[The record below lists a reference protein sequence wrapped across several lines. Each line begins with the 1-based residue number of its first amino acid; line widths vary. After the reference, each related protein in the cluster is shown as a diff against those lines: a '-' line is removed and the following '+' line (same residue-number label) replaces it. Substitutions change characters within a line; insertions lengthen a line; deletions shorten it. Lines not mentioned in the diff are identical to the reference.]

1 MCVELFFVI
10 LQQTKQI
17 VMESLPALFSDLALI
32 LVTAGVTT
40 VIFKWLKQP
49 LVLGYIIA
57 GLLIG
62 PYFPWFP
69 VISDHESVE
78 IWSEIGMVF
87 LLFAIGLEFSF
98 KKLKKQ
104 AGTVGITALTEL
116 VSMCI
121 IGFFLGKL
129 MGWSQ
134 MDSIFLGAMLSMSST
149 TIIAKAFDD
158 LKLKSEK
165 FTGSV
170 IGVLVVEDL
179 AAILMMVILS
189 TLAVSTALNGNEL
202 IFSVLK
208 LVFFLLVWYVG
219 GVFLIPTVL
228 KWSRKFMSEETLTV
242 FAVGL
247 CFFMVW
253 LANKAG
259 FSSAL
264 GAFIMGSILA
274 ETLEAEMIHKLTSPI
289 KNLFGAVFFV
299 SVGMMV
305 NPSILVQYWWQILLI
320 TVVVVVFKSLSS
332 GVGMLLSRDNLHN
345 AVRAG
350 MCFGQIGEF
359 SFIIATVG
367 MSFGVIDD
375 FLYPIIVSV
384 SIITTFLTPYM
395 IKGGEPL
402 YNWINRKVPD
412 SWTQFFASKEKNLKV
427 KRGNQLTMKDFVVGR
442 VKSAVLYSTI
452 LLALM
457 LIVFSLLEPVLG
469 KVSQPYSGLIVLA
482 VSLLILSPF
491 IWALAFKRDL
501 DEETVKM
508 VKKNKV
514 NNRMVRILFAMGFV
528 IAWGFTA
535 RVFQHCLSD
544 SFWQSLNI
552 QMDDLVMAI
561 VASLAYLLILRGI
574 SPVMHWYERIEK
586 RFLDNMNNRQT
597 LQSFV
602 VPEILQENFTLE
614 KMTLSSKSIYA
625 GKRIRETDFHEVYD
639 ASVVSVDRADEV
651 IDLPRRDFILFPMDE
666 ITLLGTEEQLA
677 KVRSHIEV
685 EDDVLVKER
694 PESDVDIY
702 CSVVTKGDGYEGVT
716 LHDSDLR
723 NRFNVFVIAVE
734 RGDDF
739 ILNPESSIT
748 FLDGDKVWFVASE
761 SHAKEVLASAKH
773 PVKQ

>member
-1 MCVELFFVI
+1 MN
-10 LQQTKQI
+10 
-17 VMESLPALFSDLALI
+17 SLPAIFSDLALI

-40 VIFKWLKQP
+40 VLFKWMKQP

-69 VISDHESVE
+69 VINDHESVE

-121 IGFFLGKL
+121 IGFLLGKV

-158 LKLKSEK
+158 LKMKGER

-179 AAILMMVILS
+179 AAILMMVVLS
-189 TLAVSTALNGNEL
+189 TMAVSAALDGKEL
-202 IFSVLK
+202 MMSVVR

-219 GVFLIPTVL
+219 GVFLIPTIL
-228 KWSRKFMSEETLTV
+228 KWARKFMSEETLTV

-274 ETLEAEMIHKLTSPI
+274 ETLEAEMIHKLTTPI

-305 NPSILVQYWWQILLI
+305 NPAILVQYWWQILVI
-320 TVVVVVFKSLSS
+320 TIVVVVLKSLSS
-332 GVGMLLSRDNLHN
+332 GLGMLFSGDNLHN

-384 SIITTFLTPYM
+384 SIITTFLTPYL

-402 YNWINRKVPD
+402 FHWIEKKVPD
-412 SWTQFFASKEKNLKV
+412 SWKNGFGSQEKAVKSTNGEEMTMKAYLLSQLKNL
-427 KRGNQLTMKDFVVGR
+427 
-442 VKSAVLYSTI
+442 VLYASI
-452 LLALM
+452 IIALM
-457 LIVFSLLEPVLG
+457 LICFSLC
-469 KVSQPYSGLIVLA
+469 KVVENYVPQPISGL
-482 VSLLILSPF
+482 VSLLVSLVIISPF
-491 IWALAFKRDL
+491 LWAVAFKHSMRNITGKLMADSGF
-501 DEETVKM
+501 
-508 VKKNKV
+508 
-514 NNRMVRILFAMGFV
+514 NRHSIHLIF
-528 IAWGFTA
+528 
-535 RVFQHCLSD
+535 
-544 SFWQSLNI
+544 
-552 QMDDLVMAI
+552 
-561 VASLAYLLILRGI
+561 ILRIIIVWGVAANI
-574 SPVMHWYERIEK
+574 INHFLNVGFWSSMGLHNMPYHLIALGLAVVYVVVLRVITPVMHWYERIESK
-586 RFLDNMNNRQT
+586 FLENMNKRDT
-597 LQSFV
+597 LHSFV
-602 VPEILQENFTLE
+602 LPEVLQDNFTLD
-614 KMTLSSKSIYA
+614 KIPLSPKSQYA
-625 GKRIRETDFHEVYD
+625 GLRIRDCDFRKEYNV
-639 ASVVSVDRADEV
+639 SVVSVDRADEV
-651 IDLPRRDFILFPMDE
+651 IDLPSKDLVLFPADE
-666 ITLLGTEEQLA
+666 ITLIGTEEQLA
-677 KVRSHIEV
+677 KVRPLLEV
-685 EDDVLVKER
+685 EDDVLIKER
-694 PESDVDIY
+694 PASDVDIFRIE
-702 CSVVTKGDGYEGVT
+702 VDKGNRLLGTSLRESNFRHGY
-716 LHDSDLR
+716 
-723 NRFNVFVIAVE
+723 NAMVIAVE
-734 RGDDF
+734 RDGEF
-739 ILNPESSIT
+739 LLNPQADIVFQE
-748 FLDGDKVWFVASE
+748 GDTIWFVASE
-761 SHAKEVLASAKH
+761 GKAKAMAKL
-773 PVKQ
+773 VKVEQ

>member
-1 MCVELFFVI
+1 
-10 LQQTKQI
+10 
-17 VMESLPALFSDLALI
+17 MESLPALFSDLALI

-40 VIFKWLKQP
+40 VLFKWLKQP

-69 VISDHESVE
+69 VVSDHESVE

-129 MGWSQ
+129 MGWSH

-158 LKLKSEK
+158 LKMKGER

-179 AAILMMVILS
+179 AAILMMVVLS
-189 TLAVSTALNGNEL
+189 TLAVSTALDGKEL
-202 IFSVLK
+202 MMSVVR

-219 GVFLIPTVL
+219 GVFIIPTIL
-228 KWSRKFMSEETLTV
+228 KWARKFMSEETLTV
-242 FAVGL
+242 FSVGL

-274 ETLEAEMIHKLTSPI
+274 ETLEAEMIHKLTTPI

-305 NPSILVQYWWQILLI
+305 NPAILVQYWWQILVI
-320 TVVVVVFKSLSS
+320 TIVVVVLKSLSS
-332 GVGMLLSRDNLHN
+332 GLGMLFSGDNLHN

-384 SIITTFLTPYM
+384 SIITTFLTPYL

-402 YNWINRKVPD
+402 FHWIEKKVPD
-412 SWTQFFASKEKNLKV
+412 SWKNGFGSQEKAVKSTNGEEMTMKAYLLSQLKNL
-427 KRGNQLTMKDFVVGR
+427 
-442 VKSAVLYSTI
+442 VLYASI
-452 LLALM
+452 IIALM
-457 LIVFSLLEPVLG
+457 LICFSLC
-469 KVSQPYSGLIVLA
+469 KVVENYVPQPISGLVSLVVSLVIISPFLWAVAFKHSMRNITGKLMADSGFNRNSIHLIFILRIIIVWGVAANIINHFLNVGFWSSMGLHNMPYHLIALGLA
-482 VSLLILSPF
+482 VVYVVVL
-491 IWALAFKRDL
+491 R
-501 DEETVKM
+501 
-508 VKKNKV
+508 
-514 NNRMVRILFAMGFV
+514 V
-528 IAWGFTA
+528 IT
-535 RVFQHCLSD
+535 
-544 SFWQSLNI
+544 
-552 QMDDLVMAI
+552 
-561 VASLAYLLILRGI
+561 
-574 SPVMHWYERIEK
+574 PVMHWYERIESK
-586 RFLDNMNNRQT
+586 FLENMNKRDT
-597 LQSFV
+597 LHSFV
-602 VPEILQENFTLE
+602 LPEVLQDNFTLD
-614 KMTLSSKSIYA
+614 KIPLSPKSQYA
-625 GKRIRETDFHEVYD
+625 GLRIRDCDFRKEYNV
-639 ASVVSVDRADEV
+639 SVVSVDRADEV
-651 IDLPRRDFILFPMDE
+651 IDLPSKDLVLFPADE
-666 ITLLGTEEQLA
+666 ITLIGTEEQLA
-677 KVRSHIEV
+677 KVRPLLEV
-685 EDDVLVKER
+685 EDDVLIKER
-694 PESDVDIY
+694 PASDVDIFRIE
-702 CSVVTKGDGYEGVT
+702 VDKGNRLLGTSLRESNFRHGY
-716 LHDSDLR
+716 
-723 NRFNVFVIAVE
+723 NAMVIAVE
-734 RGDDF
+734 RDGEF
-739 ILNPESSIT
+739 LLNPQADIVFQE
-748 FLDGDKVWFVASE
+748 GDTIWFVASE
-761 SHAKEVLASAKH
+761 GKAKAMAKL
-773 PVKQ
+773 VKVEQ

>member
-1 MCVELFFVI
+1 
-10 LQQTKQI
+10 
-17 VMESLPALFSDLALI
+17 MESVPALFSDLALI

-40 VIFKWLKQP
+40 IIFKWLKQP

-69 VISDHESVE
+69 VIIDHESVE
-78 IWSEIGMVF
+78 VWSEIGMVF

-149 TIIAKAFDD
+149 TIIAKAFED
-158 LKLKSEK
+158 LKLKGEK
-165 FTGSV
+165 FTGGV

-189 TLAVSTALNGNEL
+189 TLAVSTALDGKEL
-202 IFSVLK
+202 LFSVLK

-219 GVFLIPTVL
+219 GVFIIPTIL
-228 KWSRKFMSEETLTV
+228 KWARKFMSEETLTV
-242 FAVGL
+242 FSVGL

-305 NPSILVQYWWQILLI
+305 NPAILVQYWWQILVI
-320 TVVVVVFKSLSS
+320 TIVVVTLKSLSS
-332 GVGMLLSRDNLHN
+332 GIGMLLSGNNLHN

-384 SIITTFLTPYM
+384 SIITTFLTPYL

-402 YNWINRKVPD
+402 FHWIERKVPE
-412 SWTQFFASKEKNLKV
+412 SWTTFFGNKEKNVKV
-427 KRGNQLTMKDFVVGR
+427 KSGVIVTLKTLVVNQT
-442 VKSAVLYSTI
+442 KSIVLYGAI
-452 LLALM
+452 LLALI
-457 LIVFSLLEPVLG
+457 LLCFSLLEPVTTSL
-469 KVSQPYSGLIVLA
+469 KQPYSGIIMVF
-482 VSLLILSPF
+482 VTLLIASPF
-491 IWALAFKRDL
+491 IWALCFKKL
-501 DEETVKM
+501 MDEETEAKF
-508 VKKNKV
+508 KSNKA
-514 NNRMVRILFAMGFV
+514 NRTMMRIMNVVRFLVAWFFASIIFRRGMTAEFWRSLHIVMDANV
-528 IAWGFTA
+528 IAIVIA
-535 RVFQHCLSD
+535 
-544 SFWQSLNI
+544 
-552 QMDDLVMAI
+552 LV
-561 VASLAYLLILRGI
+561 YLLLLRTL
-574 SPVMHWYERIEK
+574 SPAMKWYERIEK
-586 RFLDNMNNRQT
+586 RYLDNMNNRQT
-597 LQSFV
+597 LQPFV
-602 VPEILQENFTLE
+602 LPDVLQENFTLD
-614 KMTLSSKSIYA
+614 KMLLTAKSEYA
-625 GKRIRETDFHEVYD
+625 GKRIRECDFSAKYGI
-639 ASVVSVDRADEV
+639 SVVGVDRGDEAV
-651 IDLPRRDFILFPMDE
+651 DLPRRDFVLYPMDE
-666 ITLLGTEEQLA
+666 VTFLGTEEQLG
-677 KVRSHIEV
+677 KLRPYVEV
-685 EDDVLVKER
+685 EDDVLIKER
-694 PESDVDIY
+694 PASDVNIYYADIDENNLY
-702 CSVVTKGDGYEGVT
+702 CGVS

-734 RGDDF
+734 RDDKF
-739 ILNPESSIT
+739 ILNPNSSLV
-748 FLDGDKVWFVASE
+748 FELGDKVWFVSSE
-761 SHAKEVLASAKH
+761 THAKEMQKYAKH
-773 PVKQ
+773 LENQ

>member
-1 MCVELFFVI
+1 MSE
-10 LQQTKQI
+10 
-17 VMESLPALFSDLALI
+17 LPALFSDLALI

-40 VIFKWLKQP
+40 VLFKWMKQP

-69 VISDHESVE
+69 VINDHHSVE
-78 IWSEIGMVF
+78 TWSEIGMVF

-121 IGFFLGKL
+121 IGFLLGKVL
-129 MGWSQ
+129 GWSQ

-179 AAILMMVILS
+179 AAILMMVVLS
-189 TLAVSTALNGNEL
+189 TLAVSTALDGREL
-202 IFSVLK
+202 MFSVLR

-219 GVFLIPTVL
+219 GVFLIPTIL

-274 ETLEAEMIHKLTSPI
+274 ETLEAEMIHKLTTPI

-305 NPSILVQYWWQILLI
+305 NPAILVQYWWQILVI
-320 TVVVVVFKSLSS
+320 TVVVVVLKSLSS
-332 GVGMLLSRDNLHN
+332 GVGMLISGDSLHN

-384 SIITTFLTPYM
+384 SIITTFLTPYL

-402 YNWINRKVPD
+402 YHWMERKMPERW
-412 SWTQFFASKEKNLKV
+412 SEFFENKSKSVREKDG
-427 KRGNQLTMKDFVVGR
+427 KRLT
-442 VKSAVLYSTI
+442 VKSYFVSQFKSVVIYAALSFAVMMICFSGLTPLETRLQQPLYGLLVLAVTI
-452 LLALM
+452 IIVSPMLWALGFKHDLDKKELHELKENKRM
-457 LIVFSLLEPVLG
+457 RRLMWLMYAIRFVIVLVFSLTIFRHCLNGAFWTSMGISAGLGIALGSVL
-469 KVSQPYSGLIVLA
+469 
-482 VSLLILSPF
+482 
-491 IWALAFKRDL
+491 IWAYALL
-501 DEETVKM
+501 
-508 VKKNKV
+508 
-514 NNRMVRILFAMGFV
+514 L
-528 IAWGFTA
+528 
-535 RVFQHCLSD
+535 RV
-544 SFWQSLNI
+544 
-552 QMDDLVMAI
+552 
-561 VASLAYLLILRGI
+561 I
-574 SPVMHWYERIEK
+574 SPVMKGYERIEH
-586 RFLDNMNNRQT
+586 RFLENFNKRQSQ
-597 LQSFV
+597 QSFV
-602 VPEILQENFTLE
+602 IPEVLQENFALE
-614 KMTLSSKSIYA
+614 KMILSPKSRYA
-625 GKRIRETDFHEVYD
+625 GVTIGDSDFRDTYN
-639 ASVVSVDRADEV
+639 ASVVSVERGDEAFDLPHPDFMLFPSDEV
-651 IDLPRRDFILFPMDE
+651 TFVGSEEHLAQLRPHVE
-666 ITLLGTEEQLA
+666 I
-677 KVRSHIEV
+677 
-685 EDDVLVKER
+685 EDDVLIKER
-694 PESDVDIY
+694 LESDVNIY
-702 CSVVTKGDGYEGVT
+702 KSVVQKDSRYLGLT
-716 LHDSDLR
+716 LQESGIRDHY
-723 NRFNVFVIAVE
+723 NAMVIAFE
-734 RGDDF
+734 REGDF
-739 ILNPESSIT
+739 ILTPPATIT
-748 FLDGDKVWFVASE
+748 FQEGDTVWFVVSE
-761 SHAKEVLASAKH
+761 STLKTMEMEAAVS
-773 PVKQ
+773 VKR

>member
-1 MCVELFFVI
+1 
-10 LQQTKQI
+10 
-17 VMESLPALFSDLALI
+17 MESVPALFSDLALI

-69 VISDHESVE
+69 VINDHRSVE
-78 IWSEIGMVF
+78 TWSEIGMVF

-121 IGFFLGKL
+121 IGFFLGKV
-129 MGWSQ
+129 MGWSRI
-134 MDSIFLGAMLSMSST
+134 DSIFLGAMLSMSST
-149 TIIAKAFDD
+149 TIIAKAFED
-158 LKLKSEK
+158 LKLKGEK
-165 FTGSV
+165 FTTNV

-189 TLAVSTALNGNEL
+189 TLAVSTALDGKEL
-202 IFSVLK
+202 LFSVLK
-208 LVFFLLVWYVG
+208 LIFFLLVWYVG
-219 GVFLIPTVL
+219 GVFLIPTIL
-228 KWSRKFMSEETLTV
+228 KWARKFMSEETLTV
-242 FAVGL
+242 FSVGL

-274 ETLEAEMIHKLTSPI
+274 ETLEAEMIHKLTTPI

-305 NPSILVQYWWQILLI
+305 NPAILVQYWWQILVI
-320 TVVVVVFKSLSS
+320 TIVVVTLKSLSS
-332 GVGMLLSRDNLHN
+332 GVGMLLSGDNLHN

-384 SIITTFLTPYM
+384 SIITTFLTPYL

-402 YNWINRKVPD
+402 YQWIDRKVPE
-412 SWTQFFASKEKNLKV
+412 SWTKFFGNKEKSVKV
-427 KRGNQLTMKDFVVGR
+427 KSGNAITMKTFVLNQT
-442 VKSAVLYSTI
+442 KATVLYGAI
-452 LLALM
+452 LLALT
-457 LIVFSLLEPVLG
+457 LLFFSLLEPVLNNL
-469 KVSQPYSGLIVLA
+469 KQPFSGIIVIA
-482 VSLLILSPF
+482 VTLVMVSPF
-491 IWALAFKRDL
+491 IWALCFKHDQ
-501 DEETVKM
+501 DKETEERLKS
-508 VKKNKV
+508 NHA
-514 NNRMVRILFAMGFV
+514 NRTMMWIINVVRFLLGWFFAMNIFRHGMN
-528 IAWGFTA
+528 AA
-535 RVFQHCLSD
+535 
-544 SFWQSLNI
+544 FWQSLNI
-552 QMDDLVMAI
+552 VMDVNVMAVVI
-561 VASLAYLLILRGI
+561 SLVYLLLLRTL
-574 SPVMHWYERIEK
+574 SPAMKWYERIEK
-586 RFLDNMNNRQT
+586 RFLANMNNRQT

-602 VPEILQENFTLE
+602 LPEVLQENFSLE
-614 KMTLSSKSIYA
+614 KMTLSPKSSYV
-625 GKRIRETDFHEVYD
+625 GKHIRECDFYSVFG
-639 ASVVSVDRADEV
+639 ASVVSVDRGDEV
-651 IDLPRRDFILFPMDE
+651 IDLPRRDFVLYPMDE
-666 ITLLGTEEQLA
+666 ITFLATEEQLG
-677 KVRSHIEV
+677 KMRSSVEV
-685 EDDVLVKER
+685 EDDVLIKER
-694 PESDVDIY
+694 PASDVNIY
-702 CSVVTKGDGYEGVT
+702 CSEIGENNVYRGVS
-716 LHDSDLR
+716 LHDTDLR

-734 RGDDF
+734 RDEQYL
-739 ILNPESSIT
+739 LNPSSSIV
-748 FLDGDKVWFVASE
+748 FQLGDKVWFVASE
-761 SHAKEVLASAKH
+761 THAKEVIQSATLN
-773 PVKQ
+773 PNQS

>member
-1 MCVELFFVI
+1 MSELP
-10 LQQTKQI
+10 
-17 VMESLPALFSDLALI
+17 ELFSDLALI

-40 VIFKWLKQP
+40 VLFKWMKQP

-69 VISDHESVE
+69 VINDHHSVE
-78 IWSEIGMVF
+78 TWSEIGMVF

-121 IGFFLGKL
+121 IGFALGKV

-158 LKLKSEK
+158 LKMKGER

-179 AAILMMVILS
+179 AAILMMVVLS
-189 TLAVSTALNGNEL
+189 TMAVSAALDGREL
-202 IFSVLK
+202 MMSVLK
-208 LVFFLLVWYVG
+208 LVFFLLVWYIG
-219 GVFLIPTVL
+219 GVFLIPTIL
-228 KWSRKFMSEETLTV
+228 KWARKFMSEETLTV
-242 FAVGL
+242 FSVGL

-274 ETLEAEMIHKLTSPI
+274 ETLEAGMIHKLTTPI

-305 NPSILVQYWWQILLI
+305 NPAILVQYWWQILVI
-320 TVVVVVFKSLSS
+320 TVVVVVLKSLSS
-332 GVGMLLSRDNLHN
+332 GLGMLFSGDNLHN

-395 IKGGEPL
+395 IKAGEPL
-402 YNWINRKVPD
+402 YHWIDRKTPD
-412 SWTQFFASKEKNLKV
+412 SWSRFFGDKEQNIKEKSGRNETMRTFVLSQLK
-427 KRGNQLTMKDFVVGR
+427 
-442 VKSAVLYSTI
+442 STIIYAAI
-452 LLALM
+452 LLALN
-457 LIVFSLLEPVLG
+457 LICFSIYTPIDNATFR
-469 KVSQPYSGLIVLA
+469 PYVTIIALVIT
-482 VSLLILSPF
+482 LLITSPF
-491 IWALAFKRDL
+491 LWALGFKHDL
-501 DEETVKM
+501 DAGTEKM
-508 VKKNKV
+508 VKSDKASR
-514 NNRMVRILFAMGFV
+514 RMVWILYALRFIAVWFFASHIFRHFLDD
-528 IAWGFTA
+528 A
-535 RVFQHCLSD
+535 
-544 SFWQSLNI
+544 FWRAINI
-552 QMDDLVMAI
+552 QMNDILMAI
-561 VASLAYLLILRGI
+561 VASLAFLLLLKGL
-574 SPVMHWYERIEK
+574 SPAMKWYERIEN
-586 RFLDNMNNRQT
+586 RFMDNMNKRQT
-597 LQSFV
+597 QQSFV
-602 VPEILQENFTLE
+602 VPEELQEHFALE
-614 KMTLSSKSIYA
+614 KMVVSAKSRYA
-625 GKRIRETDFHEVYD
+625 GMTIGESDFRDSYNV
-639 ASVVSVDRADEV
+639 STVSVERGDEAF
-651 IDLPRRDFILFPMDE
+651 DLPHPDFMLFPMDE
-666 ITLLGTEEQLA
+666 VTFVGSEEHLSKLRTQ
-677 KVRSHIEV
+677 VEI
-685 EDDVLVKER
+685 EDDVLIKER
-694 PESDVDIY
+694 AESNVNIY
-702 CSVVTKGDGYEGVT
+702 KSVVQKSSRYLGVS
-716 LHDSDLR
+716 LQDSDIR
-723 NRFNVFVIAVE
+723 DRYNAMVIAFE
-734 RGDDF
+734 RNGEF
-739 ILNPESSIT
+739 ILTPPPSIV
-748 FLDGDKVWFVASE
+748 FQENDAVWFVVSE
-761 SHAKEVLASAKH
+761 SNFKTMELESAVA
-773 PVKQ
+773 VK

>member
-1 MCVELFFVI
+1 MSE
-10 LQQTKQI
+10 
-17 VMESLPALFSDLALI
+17 LPALFSDLALI

-40 VIFKWLKQP
+40 VLFKWLKQP

-69 VISDHESVE
+69 VINDHHSVE
-78 IWSEIGMVF
+78 TWSEIGMVF

-116 VSMCI
+116 VSMCV
-121 IGFFLGKL
+121 IGFLLGKL

-158 LKLKSEK
+158 LKMKGEK

-189 TLAVSTALNGNEL
+189 TLAVSTALDGKEL
-202 IFSVLK
+202 MMSVVR

-219 GVFLIPTVL
+219 GVFLIPTIL
-228 KWSRKFMSEETLTV
+228 KWARKFMTEETLTV

-274 ETLEAEMIHKLTSPI
+274 ETLEAEMIHKLTTPI

-305 NPSILVQYWWQILLI
+305 NPAILVQYWWQILVI
-320 TVVVVVFKSLSS
+320 TLVVVVLKSLSS
-332 GVGMLLSRDNLHN
+332 GLGMLFSGDNLHN

-384 SIITTFLTPYM
+384 SIITTFLTPYL

-402 YNWINRKVPD
+402 YHWIEKKVPE
-412 SWTQFFASKEKNLKV
+412 SWKNGFGSKEKVVRSKDGEEV
-427 KRGNQLTMKDFVVGR
+427 TMKAYILSQL
-442 VKSAVLYSTI
+442 KNLVLYASI
-452 LLALM
+452 IIALM
-457 LIVFSLLEPVLG
+457 LICFSLCKFIEDHVPQPV
-469 KVSQPYSGLIVLA
+469 SGLVSLA
-482 VSLLILSPF
+482 VSLVIISPF
-491 IWALAFKRDL
+491 LWAVAFKHSMRNITGKLMADSGF
-501 DEETVKM
+501 
-508 VKKNKV
+508 
-514 NNRMVRILFAMGFV
+514 NRHSIHLIF
-528 IAWGFTA
+528 
-535 RVFQHCLSD
+535 
-544 SFWQSLNI
+544 
-552 QMDDLVMAI
+552 
-561 VASLAYLLILRGI
+561 ILRIIMVWGVAANI
-574 SPVMHWYERIEK
+574 INHFLNAGFWSSFGLHNVPYHLIAVCLAVVYVIVLRVITPVMHWYERIESK
-586 RFLDNMNNRQT
+586 FLENMNKRDT
-597 LQSFV
+597 LHSFV
-602 VPEILQENFTLE
+602 LPEVLQDNFMLD
-614 KMTLSSKSIYA
+614 KIPLSPKSQYA
-625 GKRIRETDFHEVYD
+625 GLRIRDCDFRKTYNV
-639 ASVVSVDRADEV
+639 SVVGVDRADEV
-651 IDLPRRDFILFPMDE
+651 IDLPSKDLVLFPDDE
-666 ITLLGTEEQLA
+666 ITLIGTEEQLA
-677 KVRSHIEV
+677 KVRPLLEV
-685 EDDVLVKER
+685 EDDVLIKER
-694 PESDVDIY
+694 PASDVNIFRIEVD
-702 CSVVTKGDGYEGVT
+702 KGNRLLGKSLRESNFRHGY
-716 LHDSDLR
+716 
-723 NRFNVFVIAVE
+723 NAMVIAVGRDGE
-734 RGDDF
+734 F
-739 ILNPESSIT
+739 ILNPQPDIVFQE
-748 FLDGDKVWFVASE
+748 GDTIWFVASE
-761 SHAKEVLASAKH
+761 EKAEAMAKL
-773 PVKQ
+773 VKVEQ

>member
-1 MCVELFFVI
+1 
-10 LQQTKQI
+10 
-17 VMESLPALFSDLALI
+17 MESIPELFSDLALI

-40 VIFKWLKQP
+40 VLFKWLKQP

-69 VISDHESVE
+69 IVRDHESVE

-116 VSMCI
+116 VSMCF
-121 IGFFLGKL
+121 IGYMLGYV

-149 TIIAKAFDD
+149 TIIAKAFED
-158 LKLKSEK
+158 LKMKGEK

-189 TLAVSTALNGNEL
+189 TMSVSAALDGKEL
-202 IFSVLK
+202 MMSVLK

-219 GVFLIPTVL
+219 GVFLIPTIL
-228 KWSRKFMSEETLTV
+228 KWARKFMSEETLTV
-242 FAVGL
+242 FSVGL

-274 ETLEAEMIHKLTSPI
+274 ETLEAEMIHKLTTPI

-305 NPSILVQYWWQILLI
+305 NPQVLVDYWWQILVI
-320 TVVVVVFKSLSS
+320 TVVVVVLKSVSS
-332 GVGMLLSRDNLHN
+332 GVGMLLAGDNLRN
-345 AVRAG
+345 SVRAG

-395 IKGGEPL
+395 IKAGEPMFH
-402 YNWINRKVPD
+402 WIERKVPE
-412 SWTQFFASKEKNLKV
+412 SWTSFFANKEKSIKEKSGNTVTMRIFVLSQLK
-427 KRGNQLTMKDFVVGR
+427 T
-442 VKSAVLYSTI
+442 AILYAAI
-452 LLALM
+452 LLALTLVFFSVYTPIENHQIRPYLDIIALAIS
-457 LIVFSLLEPVLG
+457 LI
-469 KVSQPYSGLIVLA
+469 IT
-482 VSLLILSPF
+482 SPF
-491 IWALAFKRDL
+491 LWALGFKHDL
-501 DEETVKM
+501 DAETEKM
-508 VKKNKV
+508 VKINKA
-514 NNRMVRILFAMGFV
+514 NRRMVWILYAVRFV
-528 IAWGFTA
+528 ATWFITSYIF
-535 RVFQHCLSD
+535 RHFLD
-544 SFWQSLNI
+544 DDFWRTINV
-552 QMDDLVMAI
+552 QMDDVIMAI
-561 VASLAYLLILRGI
+561 VASLAFLLLLRGL
-574 SPVMHWYERIEK
+574 SPAMKWYERIER
-586 RFLDNMNNRQT
+586 RFLENMNKRESMN
-597 LQSFV
+597 SFI
-602 VPEILQENFTLE
+602 VPEVLQENFALE
-614 KMTLSSKSIYA
+614 KMPLSPQSHYA
-625 GKRIRETDFHEVYD
+625 GLRIRDCDFRNSYN
-639 ASVVSVDRADEV
+639 ASVVSVDRADEI
-651 IDLPRRDFILFPMDE
+651 IDLPKKDLMLFPSDE
-666 ITLLGTEEQLA
+666 ITFIGTEEQLA
-677 KVRSHIEV
+677 RLKPIVEV
-685 EDDVLVKER
+685 EDDVLIKER
-694 PESDVDIY
+694 PHSNVDIHKIVLDEGNPLVGITLRESDFRNVYTAMVIAIERDDNFMLNPDA
-702 CSVVTKGDGYEGVT
+702 STLFQKGDTIWYVSSEEKARELV
-716 LHDSDLR
+716 
-723 NRFNVFVIAVE
+723 
-734 RGDDF
+734 RGM
-739 ILNPESSIT
+739 T
-748 FLDGDKVWFVASE
+748 
-761 SHAKEVLASAKH
+761 
-773 PVKQ
+773 VKQ

>member
-1 MCVELFFVI
+1 MSE
-10 LQQTKQI
+10 
-17 VMESLPALFSDLALI
+17 LPALFSDLALI

-40 VIFKWLKQP
+40 VLFKWLKQP

-69 VISDHESVE
+69 VINDHESVE
-78 IWSEIGMVF
+78 VWSEIGMVF

-116 VSMCI
+116 VSMCV
-121 IGFFLGKL
+121 IGFLLGKV
-129 MGWSQ
+129 MGWGK

-158 LKLKSEK
+158 LKLKGEK

-189 TLAVSTALNGNEL
+189 TLAVSTALDGKEL
-202 IFSVLK
+202 MMSVVR

-219 GVFLIPTVL
+219 GVFLIPTIL
-228 KWSRKFMSEETLTV
+228 KWARKFMTEETLTV

-274 ETLEAEMIHKLTSPI
+274 ETLEAEIIHKLTTPI

-305 NPSILVQYWWQILLI
+305 NPAILVQFWWQILVI
-320 TVVVVVFKSLSS
+320 TVVVVVLKSVSS
-332 GVGMLLSRDNLHN
+332 GLGMLLAGDNLHN

-367 MSFGVIDD
+367 ISFGVIDD

-402 YNWINRKVPD
+402 YHWIEKKVPD
-412 SWTQFFASKEKNLKV
+412 SWKNGFGSKEKAVRSRN
-427 KRGNQLTMKDFVVGR
+427 GEEMTMKAYILSQ
-442 VKSAVLYSTI
+442 VKNLVLYASI
-452 LLALM
+452 VIALM
-457 LIVFSLLEPVLG
+457 LICFSLCTFIVTYVP
-469 KVSQPYSGLIVLA
+469 QPFGGLISMV
-482 VSLLILSPF
+482 VSLVIISPF
-491 IWALAFKRDL
+491 LWAVAFKHDML
-501 DEETVKM
+501 HVTSKLM
-508 VKKNKV
+508 ASSKF
-514 NNRMVRILFAMGFV
+514 NNGSIHLIFAF
-528 IAWGFTA
+528 
-535 RVFQHCLSD
+535 RVFIVFGIAFSITNHYLD
-544 SFWQSLNI
+544 TGFWRSLGLERFDYHWIN
-552 QMDDLVMAI
+552 VAFAI
-561 VASLAYLLILRGI
+561 VYVVVLRVI
-574 SPVMHWYERIEK
+574 SPIMHWYERIESK
-586 RFLDNMNNRQT
+586 FLENMNKRDT

-602 VPEILQENFTLE
+602 LPEVLQDSFMLD
-614 KMTLSSKSIYA
+614 KIPLSPKSQYA
-625 GKRIRETDFHEVYD
+625 GLRIRDCGFRKTYNV
-639 ASVVSVDRADEV
+639 SVVGVDRADEV
-651 IDLPRRDFILFPMDE
+651 IDLPSKDLVLFPADE
-666 ITLLGTEEQLA
+666 ITLIGTEEQLA
-677 KVRSHIEV
+677 KVRPLLEV

-694 PESDVDIY
+694 PASDVNIFRIEVD
-702 CSVVTKGDGYEGVT
+702 KGNRLLGKSLRESNFRHGY
-716 LHDSDLR
+716 
-723 NRFNVFVIAVE
+723 NAMVIAVE
-734 RGDDF
+734 RNGEF
-739 ILNPESSIT
+739 LLNPQPDT
-748 FLDGDKVWFVASE
+748 VFLEGDTIWFVASE
-761 SHAKEVLASAKH
+761 EKAKAMAKL
-773 PVKQ
+773 VKVEQ

>member
-1 MCVELFFVI
+1 MSE
-10 LQQTKQI
+10 
-17 VMESLPALFSDLALI
+17 LPALFSDLALI
-32 LVTAGVTT
+32 LVTAGITT
-40 VIFKWLKQP
+40 VLFKWMKQP

-69 VISDHESVE
+69 VINDHESVE
-78 IWSEIGMVF
+78 VWSEIGMVF

-121 IGFFLGKL
+121 IGFLLGKV

-134 MDSIFLGAMLSMSST
+134 MDSVFLGAMLSMSST

-158 LKLKSEK
+158 LKMKSEK

-179 AAILMMVILS
+179 AAILMMVMLS
-189 TLAVSTALNGNEL
+189 TLAVSTALDGKEL
-202 IFSVLK
+202 MMSVIR

-219 GVFLIPTVL
+219 GVFLIPTIL
-228 KWSRKFMSEETLTV
+228 KWARKFMSEETLTV
-242 FAVGL
+242 FSVGL

-274 ETLEAEMIHKLTSPI
+274 ETLEAEMIHKLTTPI

-305 NPSILVQYWWQILLI
+305 NPAILVQYWWQILVI
-320 TVVVVVFKSLSS
+320 TVVVVVLKSLSS
-332 GVGMLLSRDNLHN
+332 GMGMLFSGDNLHN

-375 FLYPIIVSV
+375 FIYPIIVSV

-402 YNWINRKVPD
+402 YHWIEKKVPA
-412 SWTQFFASKEKNLKV
+412 SWTRFFDNKDKEVKV
-427 KRGNQLTMKDFVVGR
+427 KRGNIMSMKDFVLGQL
-442 VKSAVLYSTI
+442 KKAVLYSSI

-457 LIVFSLLEPVLG
+457 LICFSLLEPLMAYL
-469 KVSQPYSGLIVLA
+469 KQPWAGV
-482 VSLLILSPF
+482 VSLVIALVVTSPF
-491 IWALAFKRDL
+491 IWALAFKHDL
-501 DEETVKM
+501 DEETEKM
-508 VKKNKV
+508 VKRNKI
-514 NNRMVRILFAMGFV
+514 NNRMVKILFVVGFI
-528 IAWGFTA
+528 IAWFFSA
-535 RVFQHCLSD
+535 RIFHHCFNNA
-544 SFWQSLNI
+544 FWRSLNI
-552 QMDDLVMAI
+552 QMDDFIMAI

-574 SPVMHWYERIEK
+574 SPIMHWYERIEN
-586 RFLDNMNNRQT
+586 RFLENMNKRDT
-597 LQSFV
+597 MQSFV
-602 VPEILQENFTLE
+602 LPKVLQENFILE
-614 KMTLSSKSIYA
+614 KIPLSPKSTYA
-625 GKRIRETDFHEVYD
+625 GHRIRECDFRSSYNTT
-639 ASVVSVDRADEV
+639 VVSVDRADEV
-651 IDLPRRDFILFPMDE
+651 IDLPSKDLILFPADE
-666 ITLLGTEEQLA
+666 ITFLGTEEELA
-677 KVRSHIEV
+677 RLKPRVEV
-685 EDDVLVKER
+685 EDDVLIKER
-694 PESDVDIY
+694 PASDVNIFKMEVDENNRFHNV
-702 CSVVTKGDGYEGVT
+702 S
-716 LHDSDLR
+716 LR
-723 NRFNVFVIAVE
+723 NSDFRHGYNALVIAIE
-734 RGDDF
+734 HGENC
-739 ILNPESSIT
+739 ILNPGADT
-748 FLDGDKVWFVASE
+748 VFADGDTIWFVAAE
-761 SHAKEVLASAKH
+761 KKAKELVKSATG
-773 PVKQ
+773 KQ

>member
-1 MCVELFFVI
+1 MSE
-10 LQQTKQI
+10 
-17 VMESLPALFSDLALI
+17 LPALFSDLALI

-69 VISDHESVE
+69 IIVDHASVE
-78 IWSEIGMVF
+78 TWSEIGMVF

-116 VSMCI
+116 VSMCF

-129 MGWSQ
+129 MGWSH
-134 MDSIFLGAMLSMSST
+134 MDCIFLGAMLSMSST

-158 LKLKSEK
+158 LKMKGEK
-165 FTGSV
+165 YTGSV

-189 TLAVSTALNGNEL
+189 TLAVSTALDGKEL
-202 IFSVLK
+202 LMSVLK
-208 LVFFLLVWYVG
+208 LVFFLLVWYIG
-219 GVFLIPTVL
+219 GVFIIPTIL
-228 KWSRKFMSEETLTV
+228 KWARKFMSEETLTV
-242 FAVGL
+242 FSVGL

-274 ETLEAEMIHKLTSPI
+274 ETLEAEMIHKLTTPI

-305 NPSILVQYWWQILLI
+305 NPAILLQYWWQVLLI
-320 TVVVVVFKSLSS
+320 TVVVVVLKATCS
-332 GVGMLLSRDNLHN
+332 GVGVLLSGDNLKN

-367 MSFGVIDD
+367 MSYGVIDD

-395 IKGGEPL
+395 IKGGEPV
-402 YNWINRKVPD
+402 YNWIERKVPKKW
-412 SWTQFFASKEKNLKV
+412 SSFFENKKKTIREKSGKKLTMRSFV
-427 KRGNQLTMKDFVVGR
+427 LNQL
-442 VKSAVLYSTI
+442 KSTVLYSTI
-452 LLALM
+452 LFALM
-457 LIVFSLLEPVLG
+457 LLCFAIFAPWITKTAWAYISLIGV
-469 KVSQPYSGLIVLA
+469 VIT
-482 VSLLILSPF
+482 LLVTSPF
-491 IWALAFKRDL
+491 VWALAFKRNL
-501 DEETVKM
+501 DEETIIMMKS
-508 VKKNKV
+508 NKTNHRV
-514 NNRMVRILFAMGFV
+514 VRMLNGVRF
-528 IAWGFTA
+528 
-535 RVFQHCLSD
+535 
-544 SFWQSLNI
+544 
-552 QMDDLVMAI
+552 I
-561 VASLAYLLILRGI
+561 VAWFFVTFIVRHFMNDEFWSAINMQMEDLLMAVVVGFAFMLLLRTL
-574 SPVMHWYERIEK
+574 SPVMKWYERIEAT
-586 RFLDNMNNRQT
+586 FLDNLNKRQT

-602 VPEILQENFTLE
+602 LPEVLQENFALE
-614 KMTLSSKSIYA
+614 KMTLSSKSCYA
-625 GKRIRETDFHEVYD
+625 GQTIRHSDFRESFNV
-639 ASVVSVDRADEV
+639 SVVGVDRADEV
-651 IDLPRRDFILFPMDE
+651 VDLPRRDFVLFPMDE
-666 ITLLGTEEQLA
+666 ITFLGTEEQLG
-677 KVRSHIEV
+677 KLRPSVEV
-685 EDDVLVKER
+685 EDDVIIKER
-694 PESDVDIY
+694 PKSDMNIHCAVLD
-702 CSVVTKGDGYEGVT
+702 EGNRYVGIS

-723 NRFNVFVIAVE
+723 NRFDVLVIALE
-734 RGDDF
+734 RDGEF
-739 ILNPESSIT
+739 MLNPEASVVFQKDDT
-748 FLDGDKVWFVASE
+748 VWFVSSE
-761 SHAKEVLASAKH
+761 NNAKALVLYAKNTSETT
-773 PVKQ
+773 K

>member
-1 MCVELFFVI
+1 MSELP
-10 LQQTKQI
+10 
-17 VMESLPALFSDLALI
+17 ELFSDLALI

-40 VIFKWLKQP
+40 VLFKWLKQP

-69 VISDHESVE
+69 IVRDHESVE

-116 VSMCI
+116 VSMCF
-121 IGFFLGKL
+121 IGYLLGKV

-149 TIIAKAFDD
+149 TIIAKAFED
-158 LKLKSEK
+158 LKMKGEK

-189 TLAVSTALNGNEL
+189 TMSVSAALDGKEL
-202 IFSVLK
+202 MMSVLK

-219 GVFLIPTVL
+219 GVFLIPTIL
-228 KWSRKFMSEETLTV
+228 KWARKFMSEETLTV
-242 FAVGL
+242 FSVGL

-274 ETLEAEMIHKLTSPI
+274 ETLEAEMIHKLTTPI

-305 NPSILVQYWWQILLI
+305 NPQVLVDFWWQILVI
-320 TVVVVVFKSLSS
+320 TIVVVVLKSVSS
-332 GVGMLLSRDNLHN
+332 GVGMLLAGDNLHN
-345 AVRAG
+345 SVRAG

-395 IKGGEPL
+395 IKAGEPMFH
-402 YNWINRKVPD
+402 WIERKVPE
-412 SWTQFFASKEKNLKV
+412 SWTSFFANKEKSIKEKSGNTVTMRTFVL
-427 KRGNQLTMKDFVVGR
+427 NQLKT
-442 VKSAVLYSTI
+442 AILYAAI
-452 LLALM
+452 LLALT
-457 LIVFSLLEPVLG
+457 LVFFSVYTPIENH
-469 KVSQPYSGLIVLA
+469 QIRPYLDIIALA
-482 VSLLILSPF
+482 ISLLITSPF
-491 IWALAFKRDL
+491 LWALGFKHDL
-501 DEETVKM
+501 DAETEKM
-508 VKKNKV
+508 VKTNKA
-514 NNRMVRILFAMGFV
+514 NRRMVWILYAVRFV
-528 IAWGFTA
+528 ATWFITSYIF
-535 RVFQHCLSD
+535 RHFLD
-544 SFWQSLNI
+544 DDFWRTINV
-552 QMDDLVMAI
+552 QMDDVIMAI
-561 VASLAYLLILRGI
+561 VASLAFLLLLRGL
-574 SPVMHWYERIEK
+574 SPAMKWYERIER
-586 RFLDNMNNRQT
+586 RFLENMNKRESMN
-597 LQSFV
+597 SFI
-602 VPEILQENFTLE
+602 VPEVLQENFALA
-614 KMTLSSKSIYA
+614 KMPLSPQSHYA
-625 GKRIRETDFHEVYD
+625 GLRIRDCDFRSSYN
-639 ASVVSVDRADEV
+639 ASVVSVDRADEI
-651 IDLPRRDFILFPMDE
+651 IDLPKKDLMLFPSDE
-666 ITLLGTEEQLA
+666 ITFIGTEEQLA
-677 KVRSHIEV
+677 RLKPLVEV
-685 EDDVLVKER
+685 EDDVLIKER
-694 PESDVDIY
+694 PHSNVDIHKI
-702 CSVVTKGDGYEGVT
+702 VLDEGNRFVGVT
-716 LHDSDLR
+716 LRESDFR
-723 NRFNVFVIAVE
+723 NAYTAMVIAIE
-734 RGDDF
+734 RDDNF
-739 ILNPESSIT
+739 MLNPDAST
-748 FLDGDKVWFVASE
+748 LFQKGDTVWYVASE
-761 SHAKEVLASAKH
+761 EKAQELVRCMMAK
-773 PVKQ
+773 Q

>member
-1 MCVELFFVI
+1 MSE
-10 LQQTKQI
+10 
-17 VMESLPALFSDLALI
+17 LPALFSDLALI

-40 VIFKWLKQP
+40 VLFKWLKQP

-69 VISDHESVE
+69 VINDHHSVE
-78 IWSEIGMVF
+78 TWSEIGMVF

-116 VSMCI
+116 VSMCV
-121 IGFFLGKL
+121 IGFLLGKV

-158 LKLKSEK
+158 LKIKGEK
-165 FTGSV
+165 WTGSV

-189 TLAVSTALNGNEL
+189 TLAVSTALDGKEL
-202 IFSVLK
+202 MMSVIK

-219 GVFLIPTVL
+219 GVFLIPTIL
-228 KWSRKFMSEETLTV
+228 KWARKFMTEETLTV

-274 ETLEAEMIHKLTSPI
+274 ETLEAEMIHKLTTPI

-305 NPSILVQYWWQILLI
+305 NPAILVQYWWQILVI
-320 TVVVVVFKSLSS
+320 TVVVVVLKSLSS
-332 GVGMLLSRDNLHN
+332 GVGMLLSGDSLHN
-345 AVRAG
+345 SVRAG

-384 SIITTFLTPYM
+384 SIITTFLTPYL

-402 YNWINRKVPD
+402 FHWIERKVPERWKD
-412 SWTQFFASKEKNLKV
+412 GFGSKEKAVRSKEGEEV
-427 KRGNQLTMKDFVVGR
+427 TMKDYLMSQL
-442 VKSAVLYSTI
+442 KNMVLYASI
-452 LLALM
+452 IIALM
-457 LIVFSLLEPVLG
+457 LICFSLCKFIETYVPQPFGGLVSLVVSLVIISPFLWAVAFKHSMRNITG
-469 KVSQPYSGLIVLA
+469 KLMADSGFNRHSIHLIFILRVVIVWGIAVNIINHFLNAGFWSSFGLHKVPYHLIAMGLA
-482 VSLLILSPF
+482 VVYVVVL
-491 IWALAFKRDL
+491 R
-501 DEETVKM
+501 
-508 VKKNKV
+508 
-514 NNRMVRILFAMGFV
+514 V
-528 IAWGFTA
+528 IT
-535 RVFQHCLSD
+535 
-544 SFWQSLNI
+544 
-552 QMDDLVMAI
+552 
-561 VASLAYLLILRGI
+561 
-574 SPVMHWYERIEK
+574 PVMHWYERIES
-586 RFLDNMNNRQT
+586 RFLENMNKRDT
-597 LQSFV
+597 LHSFV
-602 VPEILQENFTLE
+602 LPEVLQKNFVLE
-614 KMTLSSKSIYA
+614 MITLSPQSHYA
-625 GKRIRETDFHEVYD
+625 GQRIRDCDFRKTYNVT
-639 ASVVSVDRADEV
+639 VVGVDRADEV
-651 IDLPRRDFILFPMDE
+651 IDLPTKDLVLFPADE
-666 ITLLGTEEQLA
+666 ITFLGTEEQIGKL
-677 KVRSHIEV
+677 KPLVEV
-685 EDDVLVKER
+685 EDDVLIKER

-702 CSVVTKGDGYEGVT
+702 RMEVKKGNRYLGTSLRE
-716 LHDSDLR
+716 SDFR
-723 NRFNVFVIAVE
+723 HVFNAMVIAIG
-734 RGDDF
+734 RGDEY
-739 ILNPESSIT
+739 ILNPQPDT
-748 FLDGDKVWFVASE
+748 VFNDGDTVWFVASAA
-761 SHAKEVLASAKH
+761 HAKAILDSLTLNLEPQTQAPK
-773 PVKQ
+773 P

>member
-1 MCVELFFVI
+1 MSELP
-10 LQQTKQI
+10 
-17 VMESLPALFSDLALI
+17 ELFSDLALI

-40 VIFKWLKQP
+40 VLFKWLKQP

-69 VISDHESVE
+69 IVRDHESVE

-116 VSMCI
+116 VSMCF
-121 IGFFLGKL
+121 IGYLLGKV

-149 TIIAKAFDD
+149 TIIAKAFED
-158 LKLKSEK
+158 LKMKGEK

-189 TLAVSTALNGNEL
+189 TMSVSAALDGKEL
-202 IFSVLK
+202 MMSVLK

-219 GVFLIPTVL
+219 GVFLIPTIL
-228 KWSRKFMSEETLTV
+228 KWARKFMSEETLTV
-242 FAVGL
+242 FSVGL

-274 ETLEAEMIHKLTSPI
+274 ETLEAEMIHKLTTPI

-305 NPSILVQYWWQILLI
+305 NPQVLVDFWWQILVI
-320 TVVVVVFKSLSS
+320 TIVVVVLKSLSS
-332 GVGMLLSRDNLHN
+332 GVGMLLAGDNLHN
-345 AVRAG
+345 SVRAG

-395 IKGGEPL
+395 IKAGEPMFH
-402 YNWINRKVPD
+402 WIERKVPE
-412 SWTQFFASKEKNLKV
+412 SWTSFFANKEKSIKEKSGNTVTMRTFVL
-427 KRGNQLTMKDFVVGR
+427 NQLKT
-442 VKSAVLYSTI
+442 AILYAAI
-452 LLALM
+452 LLALT
-457 LIVFSLLEPVLG
+457 LVFFSVYTPIENH
-469 KVSQPYSGLIVLA
+469 QIRPYLDIIALA
-482 VSLLILSPF
+482 ISLLITSPF
-491 IWALAFKRDL
+491 LWALGFKHDL
-501 DEETVKM
+501 DAETEKM
-508 VKKNKV
+508 VKTNKA
-514 NNRMVRILFAMGFV
+514 NRRMVWILYAVRFV
-528 IAWGFTA
+528 ATWFITSYIF
-535 RVFQHCLSD
+535 RHFLD
-544 SFWQSLNI
+544 DDFWRTINV
-552 QMDDLVMAI
+552 QMDDVIMAI
-561 VASLAYLLILRGI
+561 VASLAFLLLLRGL
-574 SPVMHWYERIEK
+574 SPAMKWYERIER
-586 RFLDNMNNRQT
+586 RFLENMNKRESMN
-597 LQSFV
+597 SFI
-602 VPEILQENFTLE
+602 VPEVLQENFALA
-614 KMTLSSKSIYA
+614 KMPLSPQSHYA
-625 GKRIRETDFHEVYD
+625 GLRIRDCDFRNSYN
-639 ASVVSVDRADEV
+639 ASVVSVDRADEI
-651 IDLPRRDFILFPMDE
+651 IDLPKKDLMLFPSDE
-666 ITLLGTEEQLA
+666 ITFIGTEEQLA
-677 KVRSHIEV
+677 RLKPLVEV
-685 EDDVLVKER
+685 EDDVLIKER
-694 PESDVDIY
+694 PHSNVDIHKI
-702 CSVVTKGDGYEGVT
+702 VLDEGNRLVGVT
-716 LHDSDLR
+716 LRESDFR
-723 NRFNVFVIAVE
+723 NAYTAMVIAIE
-734 RGDDF
+734 RDDNF
-739 ILNPESSIT
+739 MLNPDAST
-748 FLDGDKVWFVASE
+748 LFQKGDTIWYVASE
-761 SHAKEVLASAKH
+761 EKAQELVRCMMAK
-773 PVKQ
+773 Q

>member
-1 MCVELFFVI
+1 
-10 LQQTKQI
+10 
-17 VMESLPALFSDLALI
+17 MESLPAIFSDLALI

-69 VISDHESVE
+69 VINDHESVE
-78 IWSEIGMVF
+78 VWSEIGMVF

-98 KKLKKQ
+98 KKLRKQ

-116 VSMCI
+116 ISMCI
-121 IGFFLGKL
+121 IGFLLGKV

-158 LKLKSEK
+158 LKMKGER

-179 AAILMMVILS
+179 AAILMMVVLS
-189 TLAVSTALNGNEL
+189 TMAVSATLDGKEL
-202 IFSVLK
+202 MMSVVR

-219 GVFLIPTVL
+219 GVFLIPTIL
-228 KWSRKFMSEETLTV
+228 KWARKFMSEETLTV

-274 ETLEAEMIHKLTSPI
+274 ETLEAEMIHKLTTPI

-305 NPSILVQYWWQILLI
+305 NPATLVQYWWQILVI
-320 TVVVVVFKSLSS
+320 TIVVVVLKSLSS
-332 GVGMLLSRDNLHN
+332 GLGMLFSGDNLHN

-402 YNWINRKVPD
+402 FHWIEKKVPD
-412 SWTQFFASKEKNLKV
+412 SWKNGFGSKEKAV
-427 KRGNQLTMKDFVVGR
+427 KSTNGEEMTMKAYLLSQL
-442 VKSAVLYSTI
+442 KNLVLYASI
-452 LLALM
+452 IIALM
-457 LIVFSLLEPVLG
+457 LVCFSLCRFIEECVPQPIGGLVSLAVTLLVMSPFLWAVAFKHGMKKTTGKLMAESRFNKNSIKLIFILRIIIVLG
-469 KVSQPYSGLIVLA
+469 VAANIHNHYLGTEFWDSLGLQNVPNHLIALGLSVIYVIVL
-482 VSLLILSPF
+482 
-491 IWALAFKRDL
+491 R
-501 DEETVKM
+501 
-508 VKKNKV
+508 
-514 NNRMVRILFAMGFV
+514 V
-528 IAWGFTA
+528 IT
-535 RVFQHCLSD
+535 
-544 SFWQSLNI
+544 
-552 QMDDLVMAI
+552 
-561 VASLAYLLILRGI
+561 
-574 SPVMHWYERIEK
+574 PVMHWYETIER
-586 RFLDNMNNRQT
+586 RFLENMNKRET
-597 LQSFV
+597 LKSFV
-602 VPEILQENFTLE
+602 LPEVLQENFTME
-614 KMTLSSKSIYA
+614 KMALSPKSQYV
-625 GKRIRETDFHEVYD
+625 GKRIRETDFRPTYG
-639 ASVVSVDRADEV
+639 ASVVCVDRADE
-651 IDLPRRDFILFPMDE
+651 IFDLPRRDFILYPADE
-666 ITLLGTEEQLA
+666 VTFIGTEEQLA
-677 KVRSHIEV
+677 KLRPFVEV
-685 EDDVLVKER
+685 EDDVLIKER
-694 PESDVDIY
+694 PESDVDIHN
-702 CSVVTKGDGYEGVT
+702 SVVGPNSRYAGVS
-716 LHDSDLR
+716 LHDSDLL
-723 NRFNVFVIAVE
+723 NRFNVMVIAVE
-734 RGDDF
+734 RDNEF
-739 ILNPESSIT
+739 FLNPQAS
-748 FLDGDKVWFVASE
+748 FVFQQGDTVWFVSTE
-761 SHAKEVLASAKH
+761 TNAKALIQYAYETEQLLPKIQ
-773 PVKQ
+773 P